1 MLDPQP
7 QAISS
12 WRHSTQV
19 PELGSSEASAL
30 RWPET
35 PAFLLKDDK
44 PDKVL
49 IAFLLAITALKP
61 HIISVIFLTF
71 PFQWTRKKA
80 FLWSQYYSR
89 SEMSLTWQRLDR
101 KSMAREGHPC
111 HPAALV
117 LPPQLQPKGV
127 ELIAISSLS
136 LRWVCCLSDRGYEWV
151 PEGCFRNKKITL
163 FTVTLRISN
172 LTQWKCFLCF
182 STEKEKTGL
191 LNVPQKRTV
200 LYVKNGNNHSVK
212 LLGEGVSIKL
222 RTTTITLG

>member
-1 MLDPQP
+1 MDDPSSQRAAGAWVSEKRNECEWMLDPQP

-61 HIISVIFLTF
+61 RITSVIFLTF

-117 LPPQLQPKGV
+117 FPPTAPAQGSGANSNSISVSQVGVLPQWQRIWMSPWRMLQK
-127 ELIAISSLS
+127 
-136 LRWVCCLSDRGYEWV
+136 
-151 PEGCFRNKKITL
+151 
-163 FTVTLRISN
+163 
-172 LTQWKCFLCF
+172 
-182 STEKEKTGL
+182 
-191 LNVPQKRTV
+191 
-200 LYVKNGNNHSVK
+200 
-212 LLGEGVSIKL
+212 
-222 RTTTITLG
+222 